1 MKPNNLSMLG
11 VTSRRSFFKRAGI
24 LIVGFSMASD
34 SRKAMAQNPINPTG
48 LVDVTQV
55 DSWLTI
61 AQDGS
66 VTAYSGKCE
75 FGQGFQ
81 TVQYQLIAE
90 ELGVSMDRISLI
102 FCDTGFTPDQ
112 GVTSGS
118 QSHIAE
124 FGPGGLRAA
133 LVTARSALFS
143 LASQQLDTTVDQLAV
158 QEGIIYMKSDPSQ
171 RVGYGQLL
179 EGKRFNLT
187 VNNSGT
193 PKDPRTYTILGTSVP
208 RIDLP
213 PKVTGQFMYV
223 HHVRLPGM
231 LHGKVVRAPVVGAH
245 VVSVDQSSVAALPGN
260 VKVVVKQDFVGV
272 VADKQWYALQAAE
285 QLKVTW
291 SAGDKLPSQAGLY
304 EWMRQ
309 QPSADA
315 LVADSGDVDQMVGRA
330 ASTFKSTYL
339 YPYQMHGSVAS
350 SCAVADV
357 RGTGSNAYARIWTA
371 SQGVYPQ
378 RDSIAQVLGIPNAN
392 VRVIYMEGAG
402 CYGLNGA
409 DTVCYD
415 AALLSQAVGKP
426 VRLQYTRKD
435 EMTGAE
441 HFGPAHVIDIRAG
454 VDSNGQIIAWDFQG
468 WSLSKGN
475 RPNAGN
481 PGNIVTGAL
490 VGFPTPVP
498 TPAAATPP
506 RSFSNNSNAAAAYLT
521 GCVGACGGTGN
532 IASERVLNHT
542 IVSPFFTGPLRS
554 PDRLQNTFANESFVD
569 ELAAFVEADPVAY
582 RLRHLSDS
590 RLIDVLNGAANAYQW
605 DTRPSPKPGNAKT
618 GVVTGRGIACVLYEG
633 NNGYCALIAEVQVDQ
648 DSGVI
653 TVTRFV
659 ASQDSGAISNPNG
672 LQNQMEGGAL
682 QGMSRALYEEVHW
695 DDQSGTITSVDWRT
709 YPVFHF
715 GQPIPS
721 VQTVLINRPDQSPLG
736 AGECVITLVA
746 AAIGNAVFDAIGAR
760 LRQVPFT
767 RDRVLA
773 ALAARLSRGPRFPR
787 ENP

>member
-1 MKPNNLSMLG
+1 MKRHNLSRMG
-11 VTSRRSFFKRAGI
+11 VTSRRGFFKRAGI
-24 LIVGFSMASD
+24 LVVGFSMAGD
-34 SRKAMAQNPINPTG
+34 RRKAAAQNPINPTG
-48 LVDVTQV
+48 LVDATQV

-61 AQDGS
+61 AQDGR
-66 VTAYSGKCE
+66 VTVYSGKCE

-90 ELGVSMDRISLI
+90 ELAVPMDRISLI

-133 LVTARSALFS
+133 LVTARGALFS
-143 LASQQLDTTVDQLAV
+143 LASQQLDVTVDQLAV
-158 QEGIIYMKSDPSQ
+158 QDGIIYVKSDASQ
-171 RVGYGQLL
+171 QAGYGQLL
-179 EGKRFNLT
+179 EGKRFNLA
-187 VNNSGT
+187 VDNSAA
-193 PKDPRTYTILGTSVP
+193 PKDPRTYTVLGTSVP

-213 PKVTGQFMYV
+213 AKVTGQFLYV

-231 LHGKVVRAPVVGAH
+231 LHGKVVRPPTVGGR
-245 VVSVDQSSVAALPGN
+245 VGSVDQSSVASLPGN
-260 VKVVVKQDFVGV
+260 VQVVVKQDFVGV
-272 VADKQWYALQAAE
+272 VADKQWYALRAAQ

-291 SAGDKLPSQAGLY
+291 TAGDQLPNQAGFY
-304 EWMRQ
+304 DWMRQ

-315 LVADSGDVDQMVGRA
+315 LVADSGDVDQMLGRA

-357 RGTGSNAYARIWTA
+357 RGTGPNAYAKIWTA

-392 VRVIYMEGAG
+392 VRVIYVEGAG

-426 VRLQYTRKD
+426 VRVQYTRKD

-441 HFGPAHVIDIRAG
+441 HFGPAHVTDIRAG
-454 VDSNGQIIAWDFQG
+454 LDSSGQIMAWDFQG

-475 RPNAGN
+475 RPSAAS

-490 VGFPTPVP
+490 VGFATPVP
-498 TPAAATPP
+498 APAAATPP
-506 RSFSNNSNAAAAYLT
+506 KAFSNNSNAAAAYLT
-521 GCVGACGGTGN
+521 GCVGACGGTGKV
-532 IASERVLNHT
+532 ASQRVLNHM

-554 PDRLQNTFANESFVD
+554 PDRLQNTFANESFMD
-569 ELAAFVEADPVAY
+569 ELAAFVKADPVAY

-590 RLIDVLNGAANAYQW
+590 RLIDVLNGAASAYQW

-618 GVVTGRGIACVLYEG
+618 GMVSGRGIACVLYEG
-633 NNGYCALIAEVQVDQ
+633 NNGYCALIAEVQADQ
-648 DSGVI
+648 DAGVI

-659 ASQDSGAISNPNG
+659 ASEDSGAISNPNG
-672 LQNQMEGGAL
+672 LRNQMEGGAL

-715 GQPIPS
+715 GQPLPA
-721 VQTVLINRPDQSPLG
+721 VQTVLINRPDQPPLG

-746 AAIGNAVFDAIGAR
+746 AAIGNAVFDATGAR
-760 LRQVPFT
+760 LRQIPFT
-767 RDRVLA
+767 PDRVLA
-773 ALAARLSRGPRFPR
+773 ALAARSSSF
-787 ENP
+787 